1 MLSSPHARG
10 ILYGALSGCAL
21 SLGGLIVRLL
31 SAEVTVWQFLTWRSL
46 AFAGLMFTIA
56 FLRAGS
62 PRGLRQGV
70 IELGW
75 RGLPIALAVAVGQT
89 CYVLALTHTT
99 VANTTFI
106 LGSAPLFTAFAAWLL
121 LGERL
126 SLRGF
131 LALTAALI
139 GVGIMVTGG
148 LAGGRWLGNLFAGG
162 ALATYGAYVLLLRH
176 ARNIDSFAASG
187 LGGLLGAV
195 IAFILGGGELV
206 MPWKDLMLA
215 LACGTFQVGAGF
227 AFATLAARLIPAAE
241 VTLLILLEAIIG
253 PLLVWFFVA
262 EVPAVAT
269 LAGGAIVLA
278 SVVAYAS
285 FSLQEER
292 RRQNARKSLAGS
304 VEG

>member
-1 MLSSPHARG
+1 MPLLPNSHARG

-31 SAEVTVWQFLTWRSL
+31 SAETTVWQFLTWRSL

-56 FLRAGS
+56 YLRAGS
-62 PRGLRQGV
+62 PKGLKQEVTR
-70 IELGW
+70 LGW
-75 RGLPIALAVAVGQT
+75 RGLPITLAVALGQT

-106 LGSAPLFTAFAAWLL
+106 LGSAPLFTAFAAWVL

-131 LALTAALI
+131 LALAAALI

-162 ALATYGAYVLLLRH
+162 ALVTYGAYVLLLRH

-187 LGGLLGAV
+187 LGGLLGAAIALVAAAGDPV
-195 IAFILGGGELV
+195 IPF
-206 MPWKDLMLA
+206 WDLALS
-215 LACGTFQVGAGF
+215 LACGTLQVGAGF

-262 EVPAVAT
+262 EVPALAT
-269 LAGGAIVLA
+269 LIGGAIVLA
-278 SVVAYAS
+278 SVATYAAI
-285 FSLQEER
+285 SLQEER
-292 RRQNARKSLAGS
+292 RRQVARKSLAGS
-304 VEG
+304 